1 MSRSLFQLSR
11 AVARGRSPTPSP
23 KSREQILC
31 ALLGMRAA
39 AARAGLTDMESQLR
53 SQIRWALPIRSP
65 NVEPDQSSGAAEN
78 EGGAIAPGE
87 ESFE

>member
-11 AVARGRSPTPSP
+11 AVARGRSSTPGP

-53 SQIRWALPIRSP
+53 SQIRWALPIRFP
-65 NVEPDQSSGAAEN
+65 NVESEQSSDSAEG
-78 EGGAIAPGE
+78 EGEPIPPAEA
-87 ESFE
+87 SFE